1 MNNIALNEKS
11 KIIDRQGI
19 IDIINDSHEIGAH
32 LQSHFKLSSLN
43 FETFQK
49 RDREINMKHL
59 KNFDIEITSF
69 AIPYGMSRY
78 TNKKQ
83 IDYLLD
89 RFENVCFGEAG
100 MLFNQDLAHKDIM
113 AD

>member
-1 MNNIALNEKS
+1 M
-11 KIIDRQGI
+11 
-19 IDIINDSHEIGAH
+19 EI
-32 LQSHFKLSSLN
+32 
-43 FETFQK
+43 
-49 RDREINMKHL
+49 EINMKHL

-100 MLFNQDLAHKDIM
+100 MLFNQDLNNIQRYPWQIDITFYENLVNLSTNTSIFNSLTKRSGLG
-113 AD
+113 